1 MGKVKREMLSNS
13 YNDVYFKKVDM
24 KLVCEA
30 LKRTLMIYPSFLSP
44 CKILYIDF

>member
-30 LKRTLMIYPSFLSP
+30 LKRTLMIYINPSFLSP
-44 CKILYIDF
+44 CKIL